1 MSEALIC
8 RPQVREFHRWV
19 PPPCPPSTVS
29 DGWSPL
35 RVTGLDASSDEEK
48 RRQAVLTW
56 GRVGGVLVL
65 SYDLY
70 RLLILPPTNASQA
83 QDKVRVNREEW
94 AVHNDALLS

>member
-1 MSEALIC
+1 
-8 RPQVREFHRWV
+8 
-19 PPPCPPSTVS
+19 
-29 DGWSPL
+29 
-35 RVTGLDASSDEEK
+35 VTGLDASSDEEK

-83 QDKVRVNREEW
+83 QDKVCVAIREEW
-94 AVHNDALLS
+94 AVDSGAGYKL